1 MALRKLVFQPGI
13 NRDKTNYS
21 AEGGWYSGDKV
32 RFRQGFPEKIGGWNP
47 INFTPFI
54 GTASS
59 LISYGTSDDQQ
70 IIGIGTNDKMYVL
83 TGTTLVD
90 TTPIRA
96 TFTSTTTPSTDNMFA
111 SVDGSNVL
119 TISLTSGA
127 NEGDYVTFSGA
138 VAIGG
143 IPAVDINKEF
153 KIFNVEST
161 NFQITVETTAT
172 SSVGAG
178 GGTGITA
185 AFQISVGFAT
195 ITYGYGWGTD
205 PYGSG
210 EWGAGGSVPVAIP
223 ARVIY
228 QDNFNND
235 IVFNIKNA
243 DIYYWEYDAGLT
255 NRGVLLNSLIN
266 ARAVPNKACKT
277 MFAPSGHL
285 LCLGAQEYSRVLTA
299 GASISS
305 IARTGT
311 TATVTTGSPHG
322 LVVGDWVTFSNQA
335 PAVYQ
340 GEFQVRTVPT
350 TTQFTY
356 VLPYDPGSGATT
368 VGTYQKID
376 YSTGAYDGL
385 LIRWANVNADIGP
398 QPEEW
403 KPEITNSAGFLRVK
417 QGSSIVT
424 GFITRQEVLVFT
436 DTALTTLQ
444 FTGTDEVFAQ
454 NEISTSIN
462 IMGSKVVAEA
472 NNIVFWMGND
482 KFFAYDGRVN
492 TLPCTLKQYV
502 FEDMNKTQGE
512 DFRSGI
518 NSEFN
523 EVIWFYVSGAATV
536 IDRYVIYNYEEN
548 IWYYGQLN
556 RTTWVDSGTIPFP
569 LATSNGYVYR
579 HEDGNN
585 DGQPAG
591 AAPLAIDSFIQ
602 SADMGIDE
610 GDFFVLTKRVIP
622 DVNFTN
628 SETTDP
634 VTGAALTPEVQVTVG
649 VRNFPGASLSSSD
662 VGGNTLTREVITTAT
677 IDQYTNQVFVR
688 ARGRQMAFKIA
699 SEDVGVQWQLGMAR
713 VDFKPDGKRG

>member
-1 MALRKLVFQPGI
+1 MALRKLVFKPGI
-13 NRDKTNYS
+13 NRDQTNYS
-21 AEGGWYSGDKV
+21 SEGGWYSGDKV
-32 RFRQGFPEKIGGWNP
+32 RFRQGFPEKIGGWNV
-47 INFTPFI
+47 INFTPFV
-54 GTASS
+54 GSASS
-59 LISYGTSDDQQ
+59 LISYGTSDSQEV
-70 IIGIGTNDKMYVL
+70 IGIGTNEKMYVL
-83 TGTTLVD
+83 TGTDLTD

-96 TFTSTTTPSTDNMFA
+96 TFTTATSPSTDNMFA
-111 SVDGSNVL
+111 SADGSNVL
-119 TISLTSGA
+119 TVTLTSGA

-153 KIFNVEST
+153 KIFNVEAT
-161 NFQITVETTAT
+161 NFQITVDTTAT
-172 SSVGAG
+172 ASVGAG
-178 GGTGITA
+178 GGTGTTA
-185 AFQISVGFAT
+185 AFQISIGFAEGT
-195 ITYGYGWGTD
+195 FGYGWGTD
-205 PYGSG
+205 PYSSG
-210 EWGAGGSVPVAIP
+210 EWGAGGSTRVALP

-235 IVFNIKNA
+235 IIFNIKNA

-255 NRGVLLNSLIN
+255 NRGVLLSSLVN

-299 GASISS
+299 GTSIGS
-305 IARTGT
+305 IVRTGT
-311 TATVTTGSPHG
+311 TATVTTSGTHG
-322 LVVGDWVTFSNQA
+322 LVVGDWVTFSGQA

-350 TTQFTY
+350 TSTFTY
-356 VLPYDPGSGATT
+356 VIPYDPGSDATT
-368 VGTYQKID
+368 TGTYQKIN
-376 YSTGAYDGL
+376 YNSGPYDGL
-385 LIRWANVNADIGP
+385 LIRWANVNPDIGP

-436 DTALTTLQ
+436 DIALTTLQ
-444 FTGTDEVFAQ
+444 FTGTAEVFAQ

-502 FEDMNKTQGE
+502 FEDMNKAQGG
-512 DFRSGI
+512 DFRSGV

-523 EVIWFYVSGAATV
+523 EVIWFYVSAASTT

-548 IWYYGQLN
+548 IWYYGNLN

-602 SADMGIDE
+602 SADMGIDD

-628 SETTDP
+628 SETVDP
-634 VTGAALTPEVQVTVG
+634 VTGVALTPEVQVTVG
-649 VRNFPGASLSSSD
+649 VRNFPGASLSTSD
-662 VGGNTLTREVITTAT
+662 VGGNTLTRDVITTAT

-688 ARGRQMAFKIA
+688 ARGRQMTFKIA
-699 SEDVGVQWQLGMAR
+699 SEDIGVQWQLGMAR
-713 VDFKPDGKRG
+713 VDYKPDGRRG

>member
-1 MALRKLVFQPGI
+1 MALRKLVFKPGV

-21 AEGGWYSGDKV
+21 SEGGWYSCDKI

-47 INFTPFI
+47 INFTPFV

-59 LISYGTSDDQQ
+59 LIAYGTTDDQKVVA
-70 IIGIGTNDKMYVL
+70 IGTNDKMYVL

-90 TTPIRA
+90 TTPIRT
-96 TFTSTTTPSTDNMFA
+96 TFTSATTPSTDNMFA
-111 SVDGSNVL
+111 SADGSNVL
-119 TISLTSGA
+119 TVSLTSGA

-138 VAIGG
+138 IAIGG

-153 KIFNVEST
+153 KIFNVETT
-161 NFQITVETTAT
+161 NFQITVDTTAT
-172 SSVGAG
+172 ASVGAG

-185 AFQISVGFAT
+185 AFQVSVGFST
-195 ITYGYGWGTD
+195 VTYGYGWGTD
-205 PYGSG
+205 TWGRDTWGS
-210 EWGAGGSVPVAIP
+210 GGSVPIAIP

-235 IVFNIKNA
+235 IIFNIKDA
-243 DIYYWEYDAGLT
+243 DIYYWEYNAALS
-255 NRGVLLNSLIN
+255 NRGVLLSSLTN
-266 ARAVPNKACKT
+266 ARAVPNRTSKS

-285 LCLGAQEYSRVLTA
+285 LALGAQEYSRVLTA

-305 IARTGT
+305 ITRSGT
-311 TATVTTGSPHG
+311 TATVTTGSGHG
-322 LVVGDWVTFSNQA
+322 LVVGDWVYLSGQA

-340 GEFQVRTVPT
+340 GEVQVRTVPNAT
-350 TTQFTY
+350 SFTY
-356 VLPYDPGSGATT
+356 DIPYDPGSGATT
-368 VGTYQKID
+368 VGTYQKVD
-376 YSTGAYDGL
+376 YSTGDYDPL
-385 LIRWANVNADIGP
+385 LIRWANVNTDIGP

-417 QGSSIVT
+417 QGSKIVT

-436 DTALTTLQ
+436 ETALTTLQ
-444 FTGTDEVFAQ
+444 FTGTTEVFAQ

-502 FEDMNKTQGE
+502 FEDMNKVQGE

-523 EVIWFYVSGAATV
+523 EVIWFYVSAASTT

-548 IWYYGQLN
+548 IWYYGNLN
-556 RTTWVDSGTIPFP
+556 RTSWVDSGTIPFP
-569 LATSNGYVYR
+569 LATSNGYVYK

-591 AAPLAIDSFIQ
+591 AAPLAIESFIQ
-602 SADMGIDE
+602 SADMGVDE

-628 SETTDP
+628 SETVDP

-649 VRNFPGASLSSSD
+649 VRNFPGATLSTSD
-662 VGGNTLTREVITTAT
+662 VGGNTLTRDVITTAT

-699 SEDVGVQWQLGMAR
+699 SEDVGVQWQLGMTR
-713 VDFKPDGKRG
+713 VDFKPDGRRG

>member
-1 MALRKLVFQPGI
+1 MTLRKLVFKPGV

-21 AEGGWYSGDKV
+21 SEGGWYSCDKI
-32 RFRQGFPEKIGGWNP
+32 RFRQGYPEKIGGWNP

-59 LISYGTSDDQQ
+59 LIAYGTTDDQKVVA
-70 IIGIGTNDKMYVL
+70 IGTNDKMYVL

-90 TTPIRA
+90 TTPIRT
-96 TFTSTTTPSTDNMFA
+96 TFTSTTSPSTDNMFA
-111 SVDGSNVL
+111 SVDESNVL
-119 TISLTSGA
+119 TVNLTSGA

-143 IPAVDINKEF
+143 IPADDINKEF
-153 KIFNVEST
+153 KIFNVETAS
-161 NFQITVETTAT
+161 FQITVDTTAT
-172 SSVGAG
+172 STVGAG

-185 AFQISVGFAT
+185 AFQVSVGFAT
-195 ITYGYGWGTD
+195 VTYGYGWGTD
-205 PYGSG
+205 TWGRDTWGS
-210 EWGAGGSVPVAIP
+210 GGSVPVAIP

-235 IVFNIKNA
+235 IIFNIKNA
-243 DIYYWEYDAGLT
+243 NIYYWEYNAALS
-255 NRGVLLNSLIN
+255 NRGVLLSSLTN
-266 ARAVPNKACKT
+266 ARAVPNKTSKS

-285 LCLGAQEYSRVLTA
+285 LALGAQEYSRVLTA
-299 GASISS
+299 GYSISS
-305 IARTGT
+305 ITRAGT
-311 TATVTTGSPHG
+311 TATVTTGSAHG
-322 LVVGDWVTFSNQA
+322 LVVGDWVYLSGQA

-340 GEFQVRTVPT
+340 GEVQVRTVPT
-350 TTQFTY
+350 TATFTY
-356 VLPYDPGSGATT
+356 DIPYDPGSSATT
-368 VGTYQKID
+368 VGTYQKVD
-376 YSTGAYDGL
+376 YSTGAYDPL
-385 LIRWANVNADIGP
+385 LIRWANVNTDIGP

-417 QGSSIVT
+417 QGSKIVT

-436 DTALTTLQ
+436 ETALTTLQ
-444 FTGTDEVFAQ
+444 FTGTTEVFAQ

-502 FEDMNKTQGE
+502 FEDMNKVQGE

-523 EVIWFYVSGAATV
+523 EVIWFYVSAASTT

-548 IWYYGQLN
+548 IWYYGNLN
-556 RTTWVDSGTIPFP
+556 RTAWVDSGTVPFP
-569 LATSNGYVYR
+569 LATSNGYVYK

-591 AAPLAIDSFIQ
+591 GAPLAIESFIQ
-602 SADMGIDE
+602 SADMGVDE

-628 SETTDP
+628 SETIDP

-649 VRNFPGASLSSSD
+649 VRNFPGANLSTSD
-662 VGGNTLTREVITTAT
+662 VGGNTLTRDVITTAT

-699 SEDVGVQWQLGMAR
+699 SEDVGVQWQLGTTR
-713 VDFKPDGKRG
+713 VDFKPDGRRG